1 MPSLKITVTGE
12 SAVTHYPERGAL
24 AFSVR
29 ANGSRQEEISKEVT
43 STSND
48 VQQFFKLLCPQTKEE
63 HAAAEHPVTTFS
75 STNIKTWSQPSD
87 RDGKPVP
94 NPHYASISFKAVFR
108 DFPKMSEV
116 IGKLFTYPKVEVDSI
131 DWRLTDETGSELASK
146 ARKMALRDA
155 IRKAD
160 DYAEVVQRK
169 VVAVEIT
176 DYAQGGYR
184 NVAMASTPKKKR
196 AMVYASGPDDDQV
209 DSLDLTPQE
218 IEVTGS
224 VNVMFEAVSDL

>member
-1 MPSLKITVTGE
+1 
-12 SAVTHYPERGAL
+12 
-24 AFSVR
+24 
-29 ANGSRQEEISKEVT
+29 
-43 STSND
+43 
-48 VQQFFKLLCPQTKEE
+48 
-63 HAAAEHPVTTFS
+63 
-75 STNIKTWSQPSD
+75 
-87 RDGKPVP
+87 
-94 NPHYASISFKAVFR
+94 
-108 DFPKMSEV
+108 MSEV

-184 NVAMASTPKKKR
+184 NVAMAATPKKKR
-196 AMVYASGPDDDQV
+196 ARLYASGPDDDQV

>member
-12 SAVTHYPERGAL
+12 SAVTHFPERGAL

-43 STSND
+43 STSNE
-48 VQQFFKLLCPQTKEE
+48 VQQFFKTLCPQTKEE
-63 HAAAEHPVTTFS
+63 HTASEHPVTTFS
-75 STNIKTWSQPSD
+75 STNIKTWSHPFD
-87 RDGKPVP
+87 RTGEPVP
-94 NPHYASISFKAVFR
+94 NPHYASISFKAMFR
-108 DFPKMSEV
+108 DFSKMSEV
-116 IGKLFTYPKVEVDSI
+116 IGKLLAYPKVEIDSI
-131 DWRLTDETGSELASK
+131 DWRLTDETGSKLASE

-155 IRKAD
+155 IRKAE

-169 VVAVEIT
+169 VVAVEMT
-176 DYAQGGYR
+176 DFAQGGYR
-184 NVAMASTPKKKR
+184 NVTMAATPKYKR
-196 AMVYASGPDDDQV
+196 VMSRSGGLDDDEV

-224 VNVMFEAVSDL
+224 VTVIFEAASDT